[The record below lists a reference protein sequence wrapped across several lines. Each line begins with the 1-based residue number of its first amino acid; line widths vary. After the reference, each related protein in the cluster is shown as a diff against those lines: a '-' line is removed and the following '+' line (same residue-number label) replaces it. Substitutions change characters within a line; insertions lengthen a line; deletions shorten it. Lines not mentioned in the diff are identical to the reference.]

1 MRMMQFDQAA
11 NQVHMFSYS
20 PYTDDINYYDTDL
33 FADKDEFSAEMDL
46 QPKRKRVA
54 TDYFECNVYTNE
66 LLGHKK
72 HVKSGKTANWVWD
85 GLQPDSVYYWYTVV
99 KGRTTAKQYHRCGCS
114 KREIRRIAR
123 LRISLISGMP
133 QTHNENIQPAD
144 RQKKI

>member
-66 LLGHKK
+66 LLGHKN
-72 HVKSGKTANWVWD
+72 T
-85 GLQPDSVYYWYTVV
+85 
-99 KGRTTAKQYHRCGCS
+99 
-114 KREIRRIAR
+114 
-123 LRISLISGMP
+123 
-133 QTHNENIQPAD
+133 
-144 RQKKI
+144 